1 MLLTSREGSVTLL
14 HFYGASR
21 IVVEVRLSGSSTLPA
36 KLPAM
41 QKLYFIFQH
50 HEQCK

>member
-21 IVVEVRLSGSSTLPA
+21 IVVEVRLC
-36 KLPAM
+36 
-41 QKLYFIFQH
+41 LYAF
-50 HEQCK
+50 END